1 LTLVTK
7 TVFRTVGRSGLPGGK
22 ALRLVLD
29 GCGEDG
35 PSRVGIMVGE
45 PEGMDQP
52 VIHEGEPVAWI
63 SAGVTEAYDG
73 CVLDLEAA
81 HKGTPKGVGVAFG
94 LPNARRDTRS
104 YGHLPRGVLA
114 QEDWR

>member
-1 LTLVTK
+1 VITLTLVTK

-63 SAGVTEAYDG
+63 SAGVTEATTGVSWTSKRHTRARPRVWVSPSGCPMRDG
-73 CVLDLEAA
+73 IPALM
-81 HKGTPKGVGVAFG
+81 GT
-94 LPNARRDTRS
+94 S
-104 YGHLPRGVLA
+104 RGVS
-114 QEDWR
+114 